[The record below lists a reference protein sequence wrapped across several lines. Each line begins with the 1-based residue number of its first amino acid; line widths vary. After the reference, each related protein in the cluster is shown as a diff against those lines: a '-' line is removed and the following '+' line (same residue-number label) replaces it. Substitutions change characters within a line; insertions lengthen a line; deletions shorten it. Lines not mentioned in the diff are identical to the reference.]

1 MTNGKMTELLWE
13 VYNKNLEEGEKPVSE
28 FDVGLIVKQTQ
39 LDSNYTKELKGEFKH
54 HSLVWSNGS
63 EREK

>member
-63 EREK
+63 EMEQ